1 MAGAENLECSQGA
14 SNEGALRAVA
24 ERASFQAF
32 ISGYLREIDGGS
44 LWTLRQWQQRYPDTK
59 LSLIGPSLIELRLP
73 AQDCVLLLDVAYVSL
88 VGCHKIQAVFCRRG
102 ANWSRDGFWS
112 ALLALVKEI
121 YQGQRVWVD
130 GPVKTRQLELT
141 YRLTDSLQNM
151 IVYLRNNS
159 TANAQDFI
167 AAEQGLVFGHWMH
180 PTPKSRQGIL
190 GWQHAL
196 FAPECHGEFLL
207 HYFAVER
214 SLVTIGA
221 AEENLDPETIALEAA
236 DWPLEILQENEILVP
251 CHPLQA
257 QWLLARQELQGYFR
271 DWRIRSL
278 GALGRTFTATS
289 SVRTVYRADSSW
301 MFKFSIPVKITNSL
315 RQNKKHELSA
325 GLMMTRLCG
334 SLDFFRRFPKFSLVA
349 DPAYMTLEIP
359 GLSESGF
366 EWIIRHNP
374 FMRDQAKQKIT
385 LAALLQDG
393 WSKDSGQ
400 SLLQETIDQQAQHEE
415 RAARAVA
422 IDWFDSYWNC
432 ALEPLLRLLDEWG
445 IALEAHQQNSVLDV
459 SGGYPKHYYYRDNQ
473 GFYLARSQHKKL
485 LTRLPQLAGCPEL
498 FYETSMLFDRFGYYL
513 LFNQLFAVIAR
524 LGKDGYADEHF
535 WLQRSREK
543 FQALQLQLTGLGR
556 DFIQRCLH
564 STTLPCKA
572 NLLTRVQDI
581 DELEAD
587 QEMAIYVDIANPLQI
602 SRKQQPTA
610 AVVEYA

>member
-1 MAGAENLECSQGA
+1 MAGEENVDWAQGA
-14 SNEGALRAVA
+14 SDEAALRVVA

-32 ISGYLREIDGGS
+32 INGYLREVDGGS
-44 LWTLRQWQQRYPDTK
+44 RWSIHQWQQRYPEAT
-59 LSLIGPSLIELRLP
+59 LPLTGPTLIELRLP
-73 AQDCVLLLDVAYVSL
+73 AQECVLLLDVAYVSL

-102 ANWSRDGFWS
+102 VNWSRDGFWN

-121 YQGQRVWVD
+121 YQGRRVWVD

-151 IVYLRNNS
+151 IVYLRNNP
-159 TANAQDFI
+159 TAHAEDFI
-167 AAEQGLVFGHWMH
+167 AAEQGLVFGHWLH

-190 GWQHAL
+190 DWQHAL
-196 FAPECHGEFLL
+196 FAPECHGEFQL

-214 SLVTIGA
+214 CLVATGA
-221 AEENLDPETIALEAA
+221 AEDNLDPETIALEAG
-236 DWPLEILQENEILVP
+236 DWPLEILQENEILIP

-257 QWLLARQELQGYFR
+257 QWLIARQELQPYFR
-271 DWRIRSL
+271 DGRIRSL
-278 GALGRTFTATS
+278 GNLGRTFTATS
-289 SVRTVYRADSSW
+289 SVRTVYRADFPW

-334 SLDFFRRFPKFSLVA
+334 SLDFFARFPRFSLVA
-349 DPAYMTLEIP
+349 DPGYMAVEIAD
-359 GLSESGF
+359 LKESGF
-366 EWIIRHNP
+366 EWIIRRNP
-374 FMRDQAKQKIT
+374 FMRDHARQKVT
-385 LAALLQDG
+385 MAALLQDS
-393 WSKDSGQ
+393 WHSDAPQ
-400 SLLQETIDQQAQHEE
+400 SLLQRIIELQAQRE
-415 RAARAVA
+415 ARNAQTVA
-422 IDWFDSYWNC
+422 RDWFDAYWNC
-432 ALEPLLRLLDEWG
+432 AVEPLLHLLDEWG
-445 IALEAHQQNSVLDV
+445 IALEAHQQNSVIDV
-459 SGGYPKHYYYRDNQ
+459 SEAYPGHYFYRDNQ

-543 FQALQLQLTGLGR
+543 FQALQRQLTGLGR

-564 STTLPCKA
+564 SATLPSKA
-572 NLLTRVQDI
+572 NLLTRIQDI
-581 DELEAD
+581 DELEAE
-587 QEMAIYVDIANPLQI
+587 QEMAVYVDIANPLQI
-602 SRKQQPTA
+602 SHKQSTA
-610 AVVEYA
+610 AVVVEYA